1 MTTNTLHELSI
12 YTLTTMLFSLGLMI
26 IVFIKI
32 IFDKKPSRKTTEDSK
47 LNELNEQI
55 TMEES
60 LAFDSYLYKKLDT
73 MMLEFLYI
81 KVIPILIEN
90 KIISA
95 ENQIKLND
103 KFFEFLELRLTNTD
117 KKIIKRHMAF
127 DQFKTIVRTF
137 SSKKYYVLNLFM
149 SSKKNDILINYV
161 GDDFRFY
168 EVLKEVSTGVS
179 ENSAFSSGIKLDDLL
194 KQIK

>member
-1 MTTNTLHELSI
+1 MTTYTLHELSI
-12 YTLTTMLFSLGLMI
+12 ITMLFSLGLMI

-32 IFDKKPSRKTTEDSK
+32 IFDKTPSRKSTEDSK
-47 LNELNEQI
+47 PKELNEQI

-73 MMLEFLYI
+73 IMLEFLYI

-103 KFFEFLELRLTNTD
+103 KFFEFLELRLTNID
-117 KKIIKRHMAF
+117 KNIIKRFMTF
-127 DQFKTIVRTF
+127 DQFKTVVRTF

-149 SSKKNDILINYV
+149 SSKKNDILTNYI

-168 EVLKEVSTGVS
+168 EILKEVSTGVS

>member
-95 ENQIKLND
+95 EN
-103 KFFEFLELRLTNTD
+103 
-117 KKIIKRHMAF
+117 
-127 DQFKTIVRTF
+127 
-137 SSKKYYVLNLFM
+137 
-149 SSKKNDILINYV
+149 
-161 GDDFRFY
+161 
-168 EVLKEVSTGVS
+168 
-179 ENSAFSSGIKLDDLL
+179 
-194 KQIK
+194 